1 MFDFK
6 YYVLKNYKGI
16 FRKKHSG
23 NIHIL
28 IVPTS
33 INESLYLVIIGEI
46 IKEPNSFACQMI
58 IRQMKEFIDN
68 VIRIEKEKYKN
79 RYILLESL
87 PCRVSDQGQG
97 KYIYSF
103 PNKGQYIKSDL
114 SLTFE
119 PEYTT
124 DKTKIY
130 VLRGNI
136 NLETDDVNPK
146 TFKMIAMKKLAHL
159 GRKYHDEQ
167 NMRT

>member
-16 FRKKHSG
+16 FRKRHSG
-23 NIHIL
+23 NVHIL

-33 INESLYLVIIGEI
+33 IHESLYLVIVGEI
-46 IKEPNSFACQMI
+46 IKEPNSFVCQLV
-58 IRQMKEFIDN
+58 IRQSQEFIEK
-68 VIRIEKEKYKN
+68 VIQSEQDKFKNNLILIEN
-79 RYILLESL
+79 LS
-87 PCRVSDQGQG
+87 CRVNDLGQG
-97 KYIYSF
+97 KYVYVF
-103 PNKGQYIKSDL
+103 NKTGRYIKSDL

-136 NLETDDVNPK
+136 DLETNDVNPK
-146 TFKMIAMKKLAHL
+146 TFKMIAMKKLAYL
-159 GRKYHDEQ
+159 GRKYHDEI
-167 NMRT
+167 NMRK